1 MVELNFRGGE
11 TIYSQI
17 VDQIQKRIDA
27 GELKPGDQ
35 LPTVRELADEL
46 EVNFNTVARAYRKL
60 DASGSISTQQG
71 RGTYV
76 IEPDD

>member
-27 GELKPGDQ
+27 GELKLGDQ
-35 LPTVRELADEL
+35 LPTVREL
-46 EVNFNTVARAYRKL
+46 
-60 DASGSISTQQG
+60 
-71 RGTYV
+71 
-76 IEPDD
+76 